1 VHADAAAA
9 IATPSVPTT
18 PAVSAAVGK
27 LPANATVE
35 GWVKAK
41 ATEVKGEERA
51 RPLYH
56 FEFWLDAPE
65 EVKRELVA
73 VSYEFNTPAVRP
85 QSQISSERNTSFR
98 VYTGGLACAERVT
111 VTLKFND
118 GRTQR
123 VAVDGCRLVSSA

>member
-1 VHADAAAA
+1 M
-9 IATPSVPTT
+9 
-18 PAVSAAVGK
+18 
-27 LPANATVE
+27 
-35 GWVKAK
+35 
-41 ATEVKGEERA
+41 KGEERA

-73 VSYEFNTPAVRP
+73 MSYEFNTPAVRP

-118 GRTQR
+118 GRTQQ